1 MSAIKHH
8 VPFIQSIL
16 KEANRFKRQEKIRH
30 ANKDQINALSEIT
43 LNLLKKNIPVSQKTV
58 GKFKPHKNLLRAMS
72 KKNVSVKQ
80 RKKLLMKQRG
90 GTGLWTGLS
99 NVCQCIPGEEQKV

>member
-1 MSAIKHH
+1 MSVVKQH

-43 LNLLKKNIPVSQKTV
+43 LNLLKKNIPVSQRTV
-58 GKFKPHKNLLRAMS
+58 GKLKPHRNLLRAMS
-72 KKNVSVKQ
+72 QKNASVKR
-80 RKKLLMKQRG
+80 RKEMLMKQRG
-90 GTGLWTGLS
+90 GSGLWKGLDETC
-99 NVCQCIPGEEQKV
+99 NCIP